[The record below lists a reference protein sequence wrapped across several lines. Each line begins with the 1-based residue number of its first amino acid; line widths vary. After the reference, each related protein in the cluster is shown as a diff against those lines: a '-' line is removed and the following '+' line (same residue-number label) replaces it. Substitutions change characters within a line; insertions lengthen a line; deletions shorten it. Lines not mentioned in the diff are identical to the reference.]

1 MSKPSF
7 LSELQRRHVYKV
19 GATYAVAGWLL
30 AQVVTQVLPV
40 FNVSMLGQ
48 RILVLILIAGFPVAL
63 VLAWLFDITADGIVR
78 TEDVPSDGEPPTAI
92 HARRSMDRRL
102 NYVLGALVLLG
113 GSYFVAEHMGLGGG
127 RQTTDPGTAA
137 VDKSIAVLPFEN
149 LSEDKA
155 NAYFAVGIQ
164 DEILTQ
170 LAKLGELHVISRTST
185 RQYESR
191 PDNLREI
198 AKQLGVE
205 NVLEGSVQ
213 KAGNSVHV
221 NVQLI
226 RATTDEHLWA
236 ETYDRKL
243 DDIFGVQNEIASAV
257 AAQLDAKLTGGE
269 RHSLAA
275 VPTRNAEAYDAY
287 LRALAVQQRPDGSN
301 SDNSLAG
308 IELLRK
314 ATQIDPDFADAWAEL
329 SGLYLER
336 YADRGEG
343 ERLKQAQDAAETAL
357 RLQPDSAKA
366 WRVFGDYRD
375 QGLKDSSG
383 AVEAYQHA
391 LRLAP
396 NDPDALA
403 SLAGLKDEMGHDQEA
418 LDGYRKV
425 AQLNP
430 RDPAIWNSIATIHY
444 ERRRFAEAR
453 EALQNQLD
461 LAKGESHPGVIAEI
475 AMTYLSE
482 GDTDSAAAELSKTTL
497 DARNY
502 RYLRVATFVQ
512 LALQKRDYAATIEAL
527 KAGMA
532 APQDVIDYA
541 TGYFQLGQLQSCA
554 GESAGARASFEAV
567 ERNLDAARKSG
578 HISPLL
584 PMHLG
589 PAYAALGKAD
599 AARESA
605 LEGMSQAGDSSDYHP
620 SARTFLAMTL
630 MMIGDLDGAVEQL
643 KALQQEPGTA
653 FIVPTPSIAQ
663 LRKDCT
669 WDPLREN
676 PAFKALL
683 ASPPSINPQP
693 ASRNP

>member
-7 LSELQRRHVYKV
+7 LAELKRRHVYKV

-40 FNVSMLGQ
+40 FNVSLLGQ

-63 VLAWLFDITADGIVR
+63 VLAWLFDITPEGIVL
-78 TEDVPSDGEPPTAI
+78 TEHLPSDGEPQAAI
-92 HARRSMDRRL
+92 RARRSMDRKL
-102 NYVLGALVLLG
+102 NYLLGALVLLG
-113 GSYFVAEHMGLGGG
+113 GGYFAAERMGFVGRDQTAVSDVAAGG
-127 RQTTDPGTAA
+127 
-137 VDKSIAVLPFEN
+137 KSIAVLPFEN

-170 LAKLGELHVISRTST
+170 LAKLGDLRVISRTST
-185 RQYESR
+185 RQYSSR
-191 PDNLREI
+191 PDSLPEI

-213 KAGNSVHV
+213 KSGNSVHV

-243 DDIFGVQNEIASAV
+243 DDVFGVQNEIAGAV

-275 VPTRNAEAYDAY
+275 VPTRNPEAYDAY
-287 LRALAVQQRPDGSN
+287 LRALAVQQRPDSSN
-301 SDNSLAG
+301 SDNSLAS

-329 SGLYLER
+329 SGLYLSR
-336 YADRGEG
+336 YTGRGEG
-343 ERLKQAQDAAETAL
+343 ERLKQAQDAAEAAL
-357 RLQPDSAKA
+357 RLQPDSAKV
-366 WRVFGDYRD
+366 WRVFGDYRAE
-375 QGLKDSSG
+375 GLKDTSG
-383 AVEAYQHA
+383 AIEAYQHA
-391 LRLAP
+391 LRLVP

-403 SLAGLKDEMGHDQEA
+403 SLADLKGEMGRDQEA
-418 LDGYRKV
+418 LDDYRKV

-430 RDPAIWNSIATIHY
+430 RDPDIWNSIASIHY
-444 ERRRFAEAR
+444 EHRRFAEAR
-453 EALQNQLD
+453 AALQHQLD
-461 LAKGESHPGVIAEI
+461 LGKGESHPGIIAEI

-482 GDTDSAAAELSKTTL
+482 GDTDSAAAELAKTTL
-497 DARNY
+497 DARHY

-527 KAGMA
+527 KVGMA
-532 APQDVIDYA
+532 VPQDVIDYA
-541 TGYFQLGQLQSCA
+541 TGYFQLGLLQSCA
-554 GESAGARASFEAV
+554 GDPAGARASFEAV
-567 ERNLDAARKSG
+567 ERNLDVARKSG

-605 LEGMSQAGDSSDYHP
+605 LEGMSQAGDSSDFHP

-630 MMIGDLDGAVEQL
+630 MMIGESDAAVEQL
-643 KALQQEPGTA
+643 WALQQEVGTA

-663 LRKDCT
+663 LKKDCT
-669 WDPLREN
+669 WDPLRES
-676 PAFKALL
+676 ALFKALL
-683 ASPPSINPQP
+683 ASPPSIVPQSAP
-693 ASRNP
+693 